1 MGKDWELSRRGF
13 LGLAGLV
20 GVGLAGAC
28 TRGTPSSQ
36 SADVIVVGAGVSGV
50 AAARAISAAGLSV
63 LVLEARNRVG
73 GRLFTK
79 DLDGG
84 GWVDLGGQ
92 WLGPTQDRA
101 LAMTAEMGL
110 RHFDWKPETD
120 PHTPVSWRW
129 SGATWTSAGDP
140 AAATYGG
147 PSSVSRSD
155 EQDLNRLLAEYRDL
169 AKTVPPAAPWKA
181 PRARELDSITL
192 QTWLD
197 QNASTA
203 YARRFFSLDTG
214 GDKEAGA
221 GSLSMLYMCWLN
233 ATAPKEQGPEDY
245 LVEGGLGKLPVL
257 MAKSLGDRVILNSP
271 VYAISQNESGVT
283 VDTPAA
289 SYSGKYVIVAIPPPL
304 AGRIMYTPALPA
316 NRMQVTQRNPL
327 GTSIKCLAV
336 YPEAFWRTSR
346 GHAWSGQGDVPT
358 ISYAA
363 DSSPSSG
370 KPGVMASFIE
380 GSAAYALAD
389 ATTEVRKRKVIDDF
403 VALLGPEMADP
414 VEFYEMNWPAEQ
426 WSAGAS
432 TVYFPP
438 GVLSEEP
445 LVRAL
450 FDPVGRIHW
459 AGSENATRW
468 PGYVDGGIRA
478 GEDQARLVVQRIAG

>member
-1 MGKDWELSRRGF
+1 MGDIGPLSRRGF
-13 LGLAGLV
+13 LGVAGLAGI
-20 GVGLAGAC
+20 GLAGAC
-28 TRGTPSSQ
+28 GRGTPSSRR
-36 SADVIVVGAGVSGV
+36 ADVIVVGAGISGV
-50 AAARAISAAGLSV
+50 TAAREILKAGLSV

-73 GRLFTK
+73 GRLLKK

-101 LAMTAEMGL
+101 LALAAEMGL
-110 RHFDWKPETD
+110 THFDWKPETD
-120 PHTPVSWRW
+120 PATPVSWRW
-129 SGATWTSAGDP
+129 NGATWTSAGDP

-147 PSSVSRSD
+147 PSTVTRAD
-155 EQDLNRLLAEYRDL
+155 EQDLERLLAEYRDL
-169 AKTVPPAAPWKA
+169 AKTVPPAQPWKA

-192 QTWLD
+192 QTWLA

-214 GDKEAGA
+214 GDKEVGA

-233 ATAPKEQGPEDY
+233 SAAPKQEGPEDY
-245 LVEGGLGKLPVL
+245 LVHGGLGQLPVL
-257 MAKSLGDRVILNSP
+257 MAQALGDRVVLNSP
-271 VYAISQNESGVT
+271 VYAISQDDSGVT
-283 VDTPAA
+283 VDTQTAR
-289 SYSGKYVIVAIPPPL
+289 YTGLYVIVAIPPPL
-304 AGRIMYTPALPA
+304 AGRIIYNPALPA
-316 NRMQVTQRNPL
+316 NRMQVTQRNPV

-336 YPEAFWRTSR
+336 YPEAFWRSTR

-363 DSSPSSG
+363 DSSPPSG
-370 KPGVMASFIE
+370 TPGVMASFIE

-389 ATTEVRKRKVIDDF
+389 APAEVRKRKVLDDF
-403 VALLGPEMADP
+403 VALLGPEMAEP
-414 VEFYEMNWPAEQ
+414 AEYYEMNWPAEQ

-438 GVLSEEP
+438 GVLSEDP

-478 GEDQARLVVQRIAG
+478 GEDQARRVAQRMAG